1 MSEKSI
7 KFTLLWAKVICDGMH
22 QERIEKLKDGLQDRI
37 DNPSKYV
44 DDAVEYKEDF
54 IINDVHH
61 EQNV

>member
-1 MSEKSI
+1 
-7 KFTLLWAKVICDGMH
+7 MH